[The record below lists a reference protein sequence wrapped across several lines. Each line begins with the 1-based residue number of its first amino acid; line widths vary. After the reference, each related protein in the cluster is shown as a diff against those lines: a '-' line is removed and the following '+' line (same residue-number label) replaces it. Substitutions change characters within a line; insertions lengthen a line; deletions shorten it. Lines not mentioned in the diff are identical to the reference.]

1 MMGMYFEFKDSL
13 HNFLIYRWNT
23 STLSSFVGTIFIFF
37 FAAMMLE
44 GIMGML
50 ASLRDRSKVLPAS
63 VKERL
68 LEPISENSPLIGKS
82 KSLTE
87 SGEKLIKQKKI
98 KYHIGMSLLHVA
110 KVVVA
115 YVVMLAVMSYNAWV
129 FVTVVIGSALGYLIF
144 GAIQHKITTADT
156 PDTHVINN
164 QDDMLGTHSQTSY
177 EPIG

>member
-13 HNFLIYRWNT
+13 HNFLIYGWNT
-23 STLSSFVGTIFIFF
+23 STLSSFLVIIAVC
-37 FAAMMLE
+37 FA
-44 GIMGML
+44 L
-50 ASLRDRSKVLPAS
+50 A
-63 VKERL
+63 L
-68 LEPISENSPLIGKS
+68 LIEAGRALHSILSHRANLSPLVYAKTS
-82 KSLTE
+82 RNVAETTPLLRSLIIPTNVDQIV
-87 SGEKLIKQKKI
+87 KRKI